1 MIVNPILERELK
13 TRMRTWKTSILLTVF
28 LGLIAGILTLFF
40 LANSASSAFGAYGFD
55 PSIISTI
62 YDFLAMTLII
72 MLMIIIPVFTAT
84 AISGERERQTLELML
99 CTDFSPWKI
108 VFGKMSAALFFVLL
122 MIITA
127 MPFMGITLLFGG
139 ISILDIMKLVLYY
152 MAASIMLASIGMFAT
167 THFKKNITAIIMSY
181 VILGTMMLAPAFVMF
196 AAAMIDQYSRMN
208 SAGVM
213 SFFEK
218 YTYEIVVMLFGGNPA
233 FGVTSLMNNDIFDL
247 RYMVGNSGTWLSQTP
262 VWIVSVIYFALF
274 TTLFILLSKR
284 KLGKIR

>member
-208 SAGVM
+208 STGVM